1 MKALRATP
9 PDMYVALHAFNV
21 ADSDTAGSIPRW
33 GSKVKNPE
41 RSGINGPMPLQHL
54 AAMLVRRGC
63 LTYIRSTSW
72 SSGFSTFPLTI
83 MSELKTVIKLHSI
96 RITSLTNPHD
106 DLPGDMKM
114 FAQLIIEG
122 NIFLQTLPVALED
135 DQMSWKLGFGCNI
148 PPHAPTFS
156 IAVLRQSETEGTRL
170 IGYVE
175 IGRGEALGSVESSK
189 SFQLQLNKISLTCQ
203 KIQLLLSM
211 VGA

>member
-1 MKALRATP
+1 
-9 PDMYVALHAFNV
+9 
-21 ADSDTAGSIPRW
+21 
-33 GSKVKNPE
+33 
-41 RSGINGPMPLQHL
+41 
-54 AAMLVRRGC
+54 
-63 LTYIRSTSW
+63 
-72 SSGFSTFPLTI
+72 

-156 IAVLRQSETEGTRL
+156 IAILRQSETEGTRL

-189 SFQLQLNKISLTCQ
+189 SFQLQLNKVNPNGPPLNFCAGFSVSKLLNKEVSGSDLIDMPEDTSKIPYILCYYSLSH
-203 KIQLLLSM
+203 L
-211 VGA
+211 